1 MKCLGLWFQGFGEGG
16 PSIQCIAIFYYIC
29 VIGEVVEGGRGGKI
43 QLQSCQN
50 MIKPKRKDCG
60 ASPSPRP
67 VSSNSFPSIEQT
79 KSQSYKRVFPSN
91 RRLGFSS
98 KGAARLALS
107 IRIYCS
113 ICLCALFCN
122 LVQLTASQAG
132 REESCAR
139 RPRPRLG
146 EKSAR

>member
-1 MKCLGLWFQGFGEGG
+1 MHCHILLHVCDRRGG
-16 PSIQCIAIFYYIC
+16 
-29 VIGEVVEGGRGGKI
+29 GGGMRGKI

-91 RRLGFSS
+91 RRLGL
-98 KGAARLALS
+98 LAKELRGS
-107 IRIYCS
+107 H
-113 ICLCALFCN
+113 
-122 LVQLTASQAG
+122 
-132 REESCAR
+132 
-139 RPRPRLG
+139 
-146 EKSAR
+146 